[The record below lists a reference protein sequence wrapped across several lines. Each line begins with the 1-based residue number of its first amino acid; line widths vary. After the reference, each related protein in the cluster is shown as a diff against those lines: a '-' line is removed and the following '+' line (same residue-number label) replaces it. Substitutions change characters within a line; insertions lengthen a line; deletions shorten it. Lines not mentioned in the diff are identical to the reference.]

1 MHATLLQLF
10 GKQAVIQKVHFAYLG
25 RTFAFGICRE
35 DALHPSISGNK
46 LRKLYGHFKQFFDG
60 SYKGIVSVGGAF
72 SNHLLALAEA
82 CAINN
87 IPLQCIVRG
96 EEPKHKAYTLKVLAA
111 KGAIIHYCSRTD
123 FKTLREKG
131 LETVYGNQFA
141 DYLFVPEGGGGLM
154 GVEGFEQ
161 IDYTSWEAY
170 DTVLCASG
178 TGVTALG
185 LSSFFNGDV
194 YAFPVLKGDFLEK
207 EISEILGDIS
217 IPKNLKWFPNATEP
231 NGYAKVNAS
240 LFSFI
245 EDFYQQ
251 TGIAL
256 DPIYTGKVMKSVLD
270 NFAVK
275 PDAWWAKTMFYHSGG
290 LLGMSGFRKELA
302 FLAEAYPQFFVD

>member
-10 GKQAVIQKVHFAYLG
+10 SQQAAIQKVKFTYLNK
-25 RTFAFGICRE
+25 TFDFGICRE

-46 LRKLYGHFKQFFDG
+46 LRKLYGHFKQFYAG

-72 SNHLLALAEA
+72 SNHLLALTEA
-82 CAINN
+82 CALSKT
-87 IPLQCIVRG
+87 PLHCIVRG
-96 EEPKHKAYTLKVLAA
+96 EEPKQKAYTLKVLAA

-123 FKTLREKG
+123 FKTLREEG
-131 LETVYGNQFA
+131 LEAVYGKQFE
-141 DYLFVPEGGGGLM
+141 DYLFVPEGGGGLT
-154 GVEGFEQ
+154 GTAGFKQ
-161 IDYTSWEAY
+161 IDYTSWSAY

-185 LSSFFNGDV
+185 LSSFCEQDV
-194 YAFPVLKGDFLEK
+194 FAVPVLKGDFLEQ
-207 EISEILGDIS
+207 EITKLLGDKP
-217 IPKNLKWFPNATEP
+217 IPQNLKWHPNATAP

-245 EDFYQQ
+245 EDFYEQ

-256 DPIYTGKVMKSVLD
+256 DPIYTGKVMKSALD
-270 NFAVK
+270 NFAFK
-275 PDAWWAKTMFYHSGG
+275 PDAWWTKTLFYHSGG
-290 LLGMSGFRKELA
+290 LQGMSGFRKELS